1 MRLCRGVYLADG
13 VHVIGDVTIGRDT
26 NIWFGSVVRGDVAP
40 IRIGHTVNI
49 QDNCTVHCDDDV
61 PNVFGDRV
69 TLAHGVIAHGCEI
82 GDGSLIGIGATL
94 LAGSKIGRNCL
105 VAAGAVVPPNLVVPG
120 RHGRDGPPRPR
131 RPRDER
137 AREGVPR
144 DGPGPLP
151 ASREGPPRAPGGPAR
166 PAVGVSVS
174 RGRRAPR

>member
-1 MRLCRGVYLADG
+1 MSMRLCRGVYLADG

-105 VAAGAVVPPNLVVPG
+105 VAAGAVVPPNLVVPDGMVVMGLPG
-120 RHGRDGPPRPR
+120 RVVR
-131 RPRDER
+131 ETS
-137 AREGVPR
+137 AREKAYIAMVPDR
-144 DGPGPLP
+144 YLRLAKIHHEHPED
-151 ASREGPPRAPGGPAR
+151 PRVR
-166 PAVGVSVS
+166 PWA
-174 RGRRAPR
+174 

>member
-1 MRLCRGVYLADG
+1 MSMRLVRGVYLADG

-40 IRIGHTVNI
+40 IRIGHKVNI

-105 VAAGAVVPPNLVVPG
+105 VAAGAVVSPNFVVPDGMVVMGLPG
-120 RHGRDGPPRPR
+120 RVVR
-131 RPRDER
+131 ETS
-137 AREGVPR
+137 AREKAYIAMVPDR
-144 DGPGPLP
+144 YLRLAKVHHEQPED
-151 ASREGPPRAPGGPAR
+151 PRVR
-166 PAVGVSVS
+166 PWA
-174 RGRRAPR
+174 

>member
-1 MRLCRGVYLADG
+1 MSMRLVRGVYLADG

-105 VAAGAVVPPNLVVPG
+105 VAAGAVVPPNLVVPDGMVVMGLPG
-120 RHGRDGPPRPR
+120 RVVR
-131 RPRDER
+131 ETS
-137 AREGVPR
+137 AREKAYIAMVPDR
-144 DGPGPLP
+144 YLRLAKLHHERPED
-151 ASREGPPRAPGGPAR
+151 PR
-166 PAVGVSVS
+166 V
-174 RGRRAPR
+174 RRFE